1 MPGGIT
7 SFVQKTAICTK
18 MPPNSGFEFVRTIRT
33 NFADCGQRSHR
44 AWLAD
49 QHTPP
54 LVALRRE
61 SAEAPLAARRLQFGF
76 RTLSPP
82 L

>member
-1 MPGGIT
+1 MPGVST
-7 SFVQKTAICTK
+7 NFVQKTAICTK
-18 MPPNSGFEFVRTIRT
+18 MPPHSGFEFVRTIRT

-49 QHTPP
+49 EHTPP

-61 SAEAPLAARRLQFGF
+61 SAEARSLPAAFSSAFER
-76 RTLSPP
+76 
-82 L
+82 